1 MLLGKYFFVHTC
13 NLHLHFT
20 HLEQMTR
27 SSKANVKR
35 DPDAK
40 NKRVKKEG
48 EDVNGIEP
56 TKLESSSLGQNQARR
71 HVFFKE
77 KS

>member
-1 MLLGKYFFVHTC
+1 
-13 NLHLHFT
+13 
-20 HLEQMTR
+20 MTR

-40 NKRVKKEG
+40 NKGVKKEG

-56 TKLESSSLGQNQARR
+56 TKLERSSLGQNQARR
-71 HVFFKE
+71 HVFFLKRNHE
-77 KS
+77 TFLNLPPKCNLCIKHSVS

>member
-1 MLLGKYFFVHTC
+1 MLLGKYLFIHTY

-40 NKRVKKEG
+40 NKRVKNEG

-56 TKLESSSLGQNQARR
+56 TKLESSLGQNQARR

>member
-1 MLLGKYFFVHTC
+1 
-13 NLHLHFT
+13 
-20 HLEQMTR
+20 MTR

-56 TKLESSSLGQNQARR
+56 TKLKSSSLGQNQARR

>member
-1 MLLGKYFFVHTC
+1 MLLGKYLFVHTC

-56 TKLESSSLGQNQARR
+56 TKLESR
-71 HVFFKE
+71 V
-77 KS
+77 

>member
-1 MLLGKYFFVHTC
+1 MLLGKYLFVHTC

-71 HVFFKE
+71 HVFF
-77 KS
+77 